1 MRALIFAFL
10 VITCSTVYAQKPCYH
25 HSRLYLFDKHN
36 EPKLFTDPLGRHP
49 QFPFLQRK
57 NGITSAEL
65 FIKSIRDSSQRKK
78 YNRTF
83 PAFDLLLRNSGFW
96 NGYKDLNTK
105 NVKKVYITPGT
116 VGNLGFYNKDN
127 GILSYDFVIL
137 NPTGE
142 APEGI
147 EAWKLINKDG
157 CFLFI
162 LFTCGNAWY
171 PNGDVASTPG
181 GGGVGIGVNN
191 GSCCKTV
198 TVKSSVTAVPREK
211 DSIVRP
217 VQLRMNFYRAHL
229 TSSRIKGRTYDTTVE
244 LIRYK
249 DTLIHFKDRLI
260 IPATLDSTS
269 RYKVYSICR
278 DSIINMRI
286 PLVGDSTL
294 QTDSVHPVHYVM
306 ADTVYDKNKPKYE
319 PVCENKWEI
328 SLEAGNSWNSIPR
341 LNDPVQHT
349 QTNGGQ
355 LAATFEIS
363 RFLASWFQ
371 LGLSGSYII
380 LSYQDDVG
388 YPGYVAGTYNTVYL
402 GKPIIPIQIFGKFN
416 FGKPVG
422 WQLSI
427 SPRFGYSIPMNG
439 KIVDNGTTLT
449 TNPNL
454 KGDFTAGLK
463 FAIAYYFSCHI
474 GVAAS
479 FTGQYFNNKSDLVA
493 YSLWALPVQGGL
505 RVRF

>member
-1 MRALIFAFL
+1 MRPLIIFFL
-10 VITCSTVYAQKPCYH
+10 VITCSAIYAQKPCYH

-57 NGITSAEL
+57 NGITSPEL
-65 FIKSIRDSSQRKK
+65 FIKSIQDTNQRKK

-96 NGYKDLNTK
+96 NGYKDLNTR

-116 VGNLGFYNKDN
+116 VGNLGYYNREKGEMN
-127 GILSYDFVIL
+127 YDYVKL
-137 NPTGE
+137 NPAGE

-171 PNGDVASTPG
+171 PNGDLVVTPG
-181 GGGVGIGVNN
+181 GGGVSGGN
-191 GSCCKTV
+191 CCKTI
-198 TVKSSVTAVPREK
+198 TVKSSVTAVPQEK

-269 RYKVYSICR
+269 RYKVYNICR
-278 DSIINMRI
+278 DSIVNMRI

-294 QTDSVHPVHYVM
+294 QTDSVHPVRYVM
-306 ADTVYDKNKPKYE
+306 ADTVYDKKEPKYE
-319 PVCENKWEI
+319 SVCENKWEI
-328 SLEAGNSWNSIPR
+328 SFEAGNSWNSIPR
-341 LNDPVQHT
+341 LDDPVQHT

-355 LAATFEIS
+355 LTATFEIS
-363 RFLASWFQ
+363 RFLARWFQ

-388 YPGYVAGTYNTVYL
+388 YLGHVAGTYNTVYL
-402 GKPIIPIQIFGKFN
+402 GKPIIPIQLFGKFN

-427 SPRFGYSIPMNG
+427 SPRFGYSLPMNG

-449 TNPNL
+449 TNPNV
-454 KGDFTAGLK
+454 KGDFTAGIK
-463 FAIAYYFSCHI
+463 FAIAYYFSCHV
-474 GVAAS
+474 GVSAS

-505 RVRF
+505 RIRF